1 MKKAKSKI
9 QELSLFDDNIM
20 NNLMTVPKKP
30 KYKPHLFKKDE
41 IFKDKYVCFTGK
53 LEYFTR
59 KGAEQIVTDMG
70 GVFVNSVT
78 HKTDFLIVGDLSY
91 QAGITEPNKSHKLI
105 TAKKY
110 QRKGFTI
117 QILSEE
123 EFFKILRNK
132 INNVSINFDIKANL

>member
-30 KYKPHLFKKDE
+30 KSKPHLFKKDE
-41 IFKDKYVCFTGK
+41 IFKDKYICFTGK

-70 GVFVNSVT
+70 GIFVNSVT

-91 QAGITEPNKSHKLI
+91 QAGITKPNESHKLI
-105 TAKKY
+105 TAKNY
-110 QRKGFTI
+110 QEKGSSI
-117 QILSEE
+117 QILSEQ
-123 EFFKILRNK
+123 EFFKILRNR
-132 INNVSINFDIKANL
+132 INHVSINFDLKANL

>member
-110 QRKGFTI
+110 QRKGSTI

>member
-110 QRKGFTI
+110 QGKGSTI

>member
-110 QRKGFTI
+110 QGNGSTI

-132 INNVSINFDIKANL
+132 INNVSINFDIKVNL

>member
-30 KYKPHLFKKDE
+30 KYKPHLFRKDE

-59 KGAEQIVTDMG
+59 KCAEQIVTDMG
-70 GVFVNSVT
+70 GIFVNSVT

-91 QAGITEPNKSHKLI
+91 QAGITRPNESHKLI
-105 TAKKY
+105 TAKNY
-110 QRKGFTI
+110 QEKGSSI
-117 QILSEE
+117 QILSEK

-132 INNVSINFDIKANL
+132 INHVSINFDLKANL